1 MTDSIAFELAV
12 TKARISKG
20 AIADALGISRM
31 SLTRKINN
39 VTEFK
44 ASEISLLKTILR
56 LDDHE
61 RDKIFFANYVSVAA
75 SALQLKAREAQIN
88 AKKSRAKIEVEFWQ
102 ERAETYKKTYEA
114 LEAQRL
120 QMLGE
125 YEQADAE
132 VKEE

>member
-1 MTDSIAFELAV
+1 M
-12 TKARISKG
+12 K
-20 AIADALGISRM
+20 
-31 SLTRKINN
+31 LTLTYN
-39 VTEFK
+39 
-44 ASEISLLKTILR
+44 
-56 LDDHE
+56 D
-61 RDKIFFANYVSVAA
+61 VSVAA

-120 QMLGE
+120 QMLEE

>member
-1 MTDSIAFELAV
+1 M
-12 TKARISKG
+12 K
-20 AIADALGISRM
+20 
-31 SLTRKINN
+31 LTLTYN
-39 VTEFK
+39 
-44 ASEISLLKTILR
+44 
-56 LDDHE
+56 D
-61 RDKIFFANYVSVAA
+61 VSVAA

-132 VKEE
+132 VKEVMK

>member
-1 MTDSIAFELAV
+1 M
-12 TKARISKG
+12 K
-20 AIADALGISRM
+20 
-31 SLTRKINN
+31 LTL
-39 VTEFK
+39 TY
-44 ASEISLLKTILR
+44 S
-56 LDDHE
+56 D
-61 RDKIFFANYVSVAA
+61 VSVAA

-120 QMLGE
+120 QMLEE

-132 VKEE
+132 VAKMEEGR

>member
-1 MTDSIAFELAV
+1 MKLI
-12 TKARISKG
+12 
-20 AIADALGISRM
+20 
-31 SLTRKINN
+31 LTYN
-39 VTEFK
+39 
-44 ASEISLLKTILR
+44 
-56 LDDHE
+56 D
-61 RDKIFFANYVSVAA
+61 VSVAA

-132 VKEE
+132 VKETEVKNA

>member
-1 MTDSIAFELAV
+1 M
-12 TKARISKG
+12 K
-20 AIADALGISRM
+20 
-31 SLTRKINN
+31 LTLTYN
-39 VTEFK
+39 
-44 ASEISLLKTILR
+44 
-56 LDDHE
+56 D
-61 RDKIFFANYVSVAA
+61 VSVAA

-120 QMLGE
+120 QMLEE
-125 YEQADAE
+125 YELADAE

>member
-1 MTDSIAFELAV
+1 MLREGNEM
-12 TKARISKG
+12 K
-20 AIADALGISRM
+20 
-31 SLTRKINN
+31 LTLTYN
-39 VTEFK
+39 
-44 ASEISLLKTILR
+44 
-56 LDDHE
+56 D
-61 RDKIFFANYVSVAA
+61 VSVAA

-120 QMLGE
+120 QMLEE

-132 VKEE
+132 VKEVMK

>member
-1 MTDSIAFELAV
+1 MKPEL
-12 TKARISKG
+12 TYN
-20 AIADALGISRM
+20 D
-31 SLTRKINN
+31 
-39 VTEFK
+39 
-44 ASEISLLKTILR
+44 
-56 LDDHE
+56 
-61 RDKIFFANYVSVAA
+61 VSVAA

-125 YEQADAE
+125 YEQADAAL
-132 VKEE
+132 KEE

>member
-1 MTDSIAFELAV
+1 M
-12 TKARISKG
+12 K
-20 AIADALGISRM
+20 
-31 SLTRKINN
+31 LTLTYN
-39 VTEFK
+39 
-44 ASEISLLKTILR
+44 
-56 LDDHE
+56 D
-61 RDKIFFANYVSVAA
+61 VSVAA

-125 YEQADAE
+125 YEQADAALMETE
-132 VKEE
+132 VEGDGERNTITAKNQA

>member
-1 MTDSIAFELAV
+1 M
-12 TKARISKG
+12 K
-20 AIADALGISRM
+20 
-31 SLTRKINN
+31 LTLTYN
-39 VTEFK
+39 
-44 ASEISLLKTILR
+44 
-56 LDDHE
+56 D
-61 RDKIFFANYVSVAA
+61 VSVAA

-120 QMLGE
+120 QMLEE

-132 VKEE
+132 VKEVMK

>member
-1 MTDSIAFELAV
+1 M
-12 TKARISKG
+12 K
-20 AIADALGISRM
+20 
-31 SLTRKINN
+31 LTLTYN
-39 VTEFK
+39 
-44 ASEISLLKTILR
+44 
-56 LDDHE
+56 D
-61 RDKIFFANYVSVAA
+61 VSVAA

-120 QMLGE
+120 QMLEE

-132 VKEE
+132 VKEVIK

>member
-1 MTDSIAFELAV
+1 M
-12 TKARISKG
+12 K
-20 AIADALGISRM
+20 
-31 SLTRKINN
+31 LTLTYN
-39 VTEFK
+39 
-44 ASEISLLKTILR
+44 
-56 LDDHE
+56 D
-61 RDKIFFANYVSVAA
+61 VSVAA

>member
-1 MTDSIAFELAV
+1 M
-12 TKARISKG
+12 K
-20 AIADALGISRM
+20 
-31 SLTRKINN
+31 LTLTYN
-39 VTEFK
+39 
-44 ASEISLLKTILR
+44 
-56 LDDHE
+56 D
-61 RDKIFFANYVSVAA
+61 VSVAA

-120 QMLGE
+120 QMLEE

-132 VKEE
+132 VKEVVK

>member
-1 MTDSIAFELAV
+1 MKLEL
-12 TKARISKG
+12 TY
-20 AIADALGISRM
+20 
-31 SLTRKINN
+31 N
-39 VTEFK
+39 E
-44 ASEISLLKTILR
+44 
-56 LDDHE
+56 
-61 RDKIFFANYVSVAA
+61 VSVAA

-132 VKEE
+132 VKETEGEG

>member
-1 MTDSIAFELAV
+1 M
-12 TKARISKG
+12 K
-20 AIADALGISRM
+20 
-31 SLTRKINN
+31 LTLTYN
-39 VTEFK
+39 
-44 ASEISLLKTILR
+44 
-56 LDDHE
+56 D
-61 RDKIFFANYVSVAA
+61 VSFAA

-120 QMLGE
+120 QMLEE

>member
-1 MTDSIAFELAV
+1 M
-12 TKARISKG
+12 K
-20 AIADALGISRM
+20 
-31 SLTRKINN
+31 LTLTYN
-39 VTEFK
+39 
-44 ASEISLLKTILR
+44 
-56 LDDHE
+56 D
-61 RDKIFFANYVSVAA
+61 VSFAA

-132 VKEE
+132 VKETEGEG